1 MGSRAWPNEHG
12 WSFIRRDLCS
22 KRGDR
27 LGRTF
32 PVSLTSLGSYGGS
45 LGAKANA
52 MGLDVRNLTRSP
64 KHGEGSVI
72 RFSMNLGHSEFWSQG
87 LIHRTGTRMALGAK
101 SCPILAN
108 RGVV

>member
-1 MGSRAWPNEHG
+1 MELHGSGFVFEE
-12 WSFIRRDLCS
+12 
-22 KRGDR
+22 RGQIGEDI
-27 LGRTF
+27 LGGF
-32 PVSLTSLGSYGGS
+32 DKIGELWGS
-45 LGAKANA
+45 LVAKANA

-87 LIHRTGTRMALGAK
+87 LIHCTGTRMALGAK